1 MKKLKFLFFL
11 KNKLL
16 AISLNNQNRSIKK
29 QY

>member
-1 MKKLKFLFFL
+1 MKKLKFLLFL